1 MYRNLEKGLIEL
13 GYFLVM
19 FGIFILMLLYM
30 PWNIFPINMK
40 PLIII
45 STGIFI
51 LIIGY
56 IMMRVKSFLGF
67 LFLRALSGL
76 ALIFAILLILTSI
89 LPVSI
94 PSIFSSIYTCKAEK
108 SSTFVESIQ
117 DISRIYFRF
126 EETNVELIIRG
137 WSENQ
142 CKIDV
147 MLTVYGFT
155 KFDVDKIIEETK
167 IVLYSNKSDD
177 VIELKPEIISPSWHW
192 SKMNVKT
199 ILYVPYTI
207 LLNLD
212 LDFIN
217 TMLNIYDVRGERIY
231 VEAVNGK
238 ISISNSS
245 FNEVYLKLVN
255 GKMNIEM
262 DSQNSLIKV
271 INGEI
276 TLNIVP
282 LRSGKYIVE
291 GTNGKI
297 DLYLGVNEDVGY
309 SISASTSIGG
319 VNMKVSELNIVEEK
333 WNRMY
338 IISKQYDLKPIKI
351 ELDIKL
357 TVGKINIDKG

>member
-1 MYRNLEKGLIEL
+1 
-13 GYFLVM
+13 
-19 FGIFILMLLYM
+19 
-30 PWNIFPINMK
+30 
-40 PLIII
+40 
-45 STGIFI
+45 
-51 LIIGY
+51 
-56 IMMRVKSFLGF
+56 
-67 LFLRALSGL
+67 
-76 ALIFAILLILTSI
+76 
-89 LPVSI
+89 
-94 PSIFSSIYTCKAEK
+94 
-108 SSTFVESIQ
+108 
-117 DISRIYFRF
+117 
-126 EETNVELIIRG
+126 
-137 WSENQ
+137 
-142 CKIDV
+142 
-147 MLTVYGFT
+147 
-155 KFDVDKIIEETK
+155 
-167 IVLYSNKSDD
+167 
-177 VIELKPEIISPSWHW
+177 
-192 SKMNVKT
+192 
-199 ILYVPYTI
+199 
-207 LLNLD
+207 
-212 LDFIN
+212 
-217 TMLNIYDVRGERIY
+217 MLNIYDVRGERIY
-231 VEAVNGK
+231 IEAVNGK